1 MLNSWI
7 VLLPPLI
14 AIALAIITRRIVPSL
29 FIGIILTS
37 LLIHNG
43 DITASALF
51 IIQKLWKLTDL
62 GNIQTIQT
70 FWHSDKLFTYFL
82 LILLGVLKEILHTSG
97 AAYAF
102 GLSVVRK
109 IKKQKSLELATL
121 GLSFFFFIDD
131 YFNCLTVGSII
142 SSFSDKF
149 RVPRLKIAMIL
160 VAISAP
166 MAVLIPF
173 SSWIAT
179 IMSYL
184 KNAGVSM
191 IPGNSTHIIVADP
204 YITIVHAIPF
214 LIYPLITVIS
224 IWYIVLSRNSYG
236 IVKMHERIAQTSNN
250 MFGNKEPLAAP
261 KQDISDKKI
270 ARSSIVDFLLPI
282 TTLLVFVFLAI
293 CYDGNCWLLGGDR
306 TMVQTVQTANF
317 LGSFFIGSL
326 LAVVVSLLFF
336 LAQKKLSLQESL
348 ATLKEGFLSNVSTIV
363 MLIVVWT
370 LCDSLDV
377 LGTGAYLASFVSGH
391 ITLHWCPLIFFLIA
405 AVMSALMA
413 TAWGTMGMMIPLC
426 LPIVTSLSGLPI
438 PIAAHTLTILPA
450 VIGAIIS
457 GALVGNHISPISD
470 IMFLASKST
479 GAYHTDVVK
488 NQLGFT
494 IPSIIS
500 TICTFV
506 ALGIL
511 SQYYDIGTSGLMA
524 LISGVCLNIII
535 IRLLAKRARD

>member
-14 AIALAIITRRIVPSL
+14 AITLAIISRRVVPSL
-29 FIGIILTS
+29 FVGLVLAS

-43 DITASALF
+43 DLIASSVF
-51 IIQKLWKLTDL
+51 IIQRLWKVAQF
-62 GNIQTIQT
+62 GNITTWQS
-70 FWHSDKLFTYFL
+70 FWQSNNLFTYFL
-82 LILLGVLKEILHTSG
+82 LILLGILREILHISG

-109 IKKQKSLELATL
+109 IKNQKSLELATL

-160 VAISAP
+160 TAISAP

-191 IPGNSTHIIVADP
+191 VPGNSTHIVTADP
-204 YITIVHAIPF
+204 YVTILHAIPF
-214 LIYPLITVIS
+214 LIYPLIMVVS

-236 IVKMHERIAQTSNN
+236 IVKIHERIAETSNN
-250 MFGNKEPLAAP
+250 TFGGKEPIAGT
-261 KQDISDKKI
+261 KQDVSDKKT
-270 ARSSIVDFLLPI
+270 ARISMLDFLLPI
-282 TTLLVFVFLAI
+282 ATLLIFVFLAI
-293 CYDGNCWLLGGDR
+293 CYDGNCWLLGGDK
-306 TMVQTVQTANF
+306 TMIQTVQTANF
-317 LGSFFIGSL
+317 LGAFFVGSL
-326 LAVVVSLLFF
+326 LAVIVSLLYF
-336 LAQKKLSLQESL
+336 LMQKKLTFQENFFII
-348 ATLKEGFLSNVSTIV
+348 KEGFWSSVSSIV

-391 ITLHWCPLIFFLIA
+391 ITLSWCPLIFFLIA
-405 AVMSALMA
+405 VIMSGLMA

-426 LPIVTSLSGLPI
+426 LPIVTSLSGLPL
-438 PIAAHTLTILPA
+438 PIAAHALSILPA
-450 VIGAIIS
+450 VVGAIIS

-479 GAYHTDVVK
+479 GAYHADVVK
-488 NQLGFT
+488 NQSVFT
-494 IPSIIS
+494 ILSIIS
-500 TICTFV
+500 TICAF
-506 ALGIL
+506 ALLGIL
-511 SQYYDIGTSGLMA
+511 SQHYSVVHSGIVA
-524 LISGVCLNIII
+524 LVAGICLNIMA
-535 IRLLAKRARD
+535 IRVLARRA